1 MSLKLNHKNIIKAYD
16 VMKTRTKAYIFMQFA
31 AKGNIEELLIKT
43 RKSFKES
50 KAKLYFAGILDAI
63 VYIHN
68 RGIAHRDIKLENF
81 LLDENDQAL
90 LSDFSFSCQT
100 VAKEF
105 HLNKLMKGTNCG
117 SDLYKAPEVLK
128 LKNGYVYDAKAAD
141 IYSLGVCLFEMLY
154 YFKPFGESLNERN
167 TGEFMRRQI
176 NRNYKIDQVLK
187 IRISEN
193 ARKLIDLLLDPNPE
207 QRIPATKASEHIWL
221 KE

>member
-1 MSLKLNHKNIIKAYD
+1 
-16 VMKTRTKAYIFMQFA
+16 
-31 AKGNIEELLIKT
+31 
-43 RKSFKES
+43 
-50 KAKLYFAGILDAI
+50 
-63 VYIHN
+63 
-68 RGIAHRDIKLENF
+68 
-81 LLDENDQAL
+81 
-90 LSDFSFSCQT
+90 